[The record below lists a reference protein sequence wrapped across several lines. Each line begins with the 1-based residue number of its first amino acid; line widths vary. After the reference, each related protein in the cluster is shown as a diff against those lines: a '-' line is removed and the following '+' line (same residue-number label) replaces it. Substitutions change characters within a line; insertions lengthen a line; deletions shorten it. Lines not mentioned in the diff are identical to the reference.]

1 MGIILKIK
9 GSRIPAVFFSSDMS
23 VWLKGYIFVDRNRV
37 EKHLY
42 YGLAILAVLFVI
54 VGLTRALWGYR
65 EKETEVMKE
74 QTIFPEKET
83 EEETAAEAEAENS
96 SIRVLLMTDG
106 HRNTVHPGVTL
117 SSDSGFVVS
126 YGEETE
132 ECESGAELSIAPDDV
147 RFEKGIIRIQA
158 KEGKVTIKSMNRGYG
173 NPSYEGVI
181 ELRTSAEGVIV
192 INELPLESYLC
203 GVVPS
208 EMPAAYEL
216 EALKA
221 QAVCARSYAY
231 QHVKDYAYPEYEAHV
246 DDSET
251 YQVYNNSKPRDSAA
265 QAVSD
270 TAGEVVRLNGEVVS
284 TYYYSTSCGKTTSV
298 QAWGTKESEANC
310 YLQSV
315 DVKGE
320 EGDYEKELPW
330 YRWEADVPIQ
340 TMSNLVGL
348 NTGVD
353 VGTLDSIE
361 VVEAG
366 PGGVAL
372 KIEAKGS
379 KGSVTVET
387 ENKIRRALGGE
398 GYIIRTQD
406 GAETDSRALLPSAFF
421 TVEKAGDLFVIKGGG
436 FGHGIGMSQNGANE
450 MAKCGKNYKE
460 ILTLF
465 YQGVTVGP

>member
-1 MGIILKIK
+1 M
-9 GSRIPAVFFSSDMS
+9 
-23 VWLKGYIFVDRNRV
+23 DRNKL

-42 YGLAILAVLFVI
+42 YGLAILTALFVI
-54 VGLTRALWGYR
+54 VGLTKALQDYR
-65 EKETEVMKE
+65 EKKTEVMKE
-74 QTIFPEKET
+74 QTLFPEKGT
-83 EEETAAEAEAENS
+83 EEEAGTEVENPD
-96 SIRVLLMTDG
+96 IRVLLMTDG
-106 HRNTVHPGVTL
+106 FRNTVHPGVVFI
-117 SSDSGFVVS
+117 SDSGLTVS

-132 ECESGAELSIAPDDV
+132 EWEAGTELSVAPDDA
-147 RFEKGIIRIQA
+147 RFEKGTVRVQA
-158 KEGKVTIKSMNRGYG
+158 KEGKVTVRSVNRGYG

-181 ELRTSAEGVIV
+181 ELRTSAEGVII

-208 EMPAAYEL
+208 EMPADYEL

-231 QHVKDYAYPEYEAHV
+231 QHVKSYGYPEYEAHV
-246 DDSET
+246 DDSEA
-251 YQVYNNSKPRDSAA
+251 YQVYNNSKPRDNAA
-265 QAVSD
+265 QAVAE

-298 QAWGTKESEANC
+298 QAWGTKESESNC

-315 DVKGE
+315 EVKDE
-320 EGDYEKELPW
+320 EGDYERELPW
-330 YRWEADVPIQ
+330 YRWEADVPVQ
-340 TMSNLVGL
+340 TMSNLIGL

-353 VGTLDSIE
+353 VGMLDSIK
-361 VVEAG
+361 VVETG

-372 KIEAKGS
+372 KIEARGS

-387 ENKIRRALGGE
+387 ENKIRRALGGA
-398 GYIIRTQD
+398 GYKIRTQD

-421 TVEKAGDLFVIKGGG
+421 TVEKSGDIFEIKGGG

-450 MAKCGKNYKE
+450 MAKCGKDYKE
-460 ILTLF
+460 ILMLF
-465 YQGVTVGP
+465 YQGVEVGP